1 MRILY
6 LEDDSGDANL
16 VKRYLQTTPHDLLIA
31 ATVREAWASLT
42 EPIDLI
48 LVDILLANSRDGYS
62 FAREVRERNITQPLI
77 AVTALNMPQEIEAA
91 RDAGFDDVLAKPFE
105 ITELSKIIQRYAN

>member
-6 LEDDSGDANL
+6 LEDDRGDANL

-31 ATVREAWASLT
+31 ATIKEAWAALD

-48 LVDILLANSRDGYS
+48 LVDIMLANSRDGYD
-62 FAREVRERNITQPLI
+62 FAREVRDRNITQPLI
-77 AVTALNMPQEIEAA
+77 AVTALNMPQELDAA
-91 RDAGFDDVLAKPFE
+91 RDAGFDDILAKPFE
-105 ITELSKIIQRYAN
+105 ILELVKIIQRYTN

>member
-16 VKRYLQTTPHDLLIA
+16 VKRYLQTTPHDLLIV

-48 LVDILLANSRDGYS
+48 LIDILLANSRDGYS
-62 FAREVRERNITQPLI
+62 FAREVRDRNITQPLI
-77 AVTALNMPQEIEAA
+77 AVNALHMPQEINAA
-91 RDAGFDDVLAKPFE
+91 RNAGFDDILTKPIE